1 MFQKTGQCVGLLL
14 LGVLSAS
21 DVLAQ
26 QTASPTA
33 AALQA
38 PLSIERLDDE
48 ASRAIARVY
57 DYDASIPLEARVVE
71 RVKKDDAMREKIVF
85 LGVQGFLVPGYLQ
98 LPPAGAGPF
107 PCVLLM
113 HGWSG
118 SKEDW
123 WRDGNYISGGNLRQA
138 VLAAG
143 FAVMAIDAQCHGDRI
158 AQNDFAPV
166 NHYVD
171 ESAGGNSRKGYFAL
185 ADIYVQTV
193 RDARRAIDYLATR
206 PEIDKTRIG
215 VIGYSM
221 GGTQAFLLTGVE
233 PRVRASVA
241 VATPAEKSKFS
252 LVAPQNFVGGIGE
265 RPFLTIIGRSDEM
278 CSAEHARAVQA
289 LLAGGAKE
297 QIFLDGGHKLPV
309 EYVGHAVAWIKK
321 HL

>member
-1 MFQKTGQCVGLLL
+1 MFQHAGRCVGLLIFCFL
-14 LGVLSAS
+14 AS
-21 DVLAQ
+21 GHAFAQ
-26 QTASPTA
+26 PPAV
-33 AALQA
+33 A
-38 PLSIERLDDE
+38 PPALSIERLDDE
-48 ASRAIARVY
+48 ASQAIAHVY
-57 DYDASIPLEARVVE
+57 DYEASLPLEARIVE
-71 RVKKDDAMREKIVF
+71 KVKKDDVLREKIVF
-85 LGVQGFLVPGYLQ
+85 RGVQGFLVPGYLQ

-123 WRDGNYISGGNLRQA
+123 WRDGNYVSGGNLRQA
-138 VLAAG
+138 LLVAG

-158 AQNDFAPV
+158 SQNDFAPV

-171 ESAGGNSRKGYFAL
+171 ESAGGNPRKGYFAL

-206 PEIDKTRIG
+206 PEIDKGRIG
-215 VIGYSM
+215 VVGYSM
-221 GGTQAFLLTGVE
+221 GGTQTFLLTGVE

-241 VATPAEKSKFS
+241 VATPADKSKFS
-252 LVAPQNFVGGIGE
+252 LVAPQNLVRGIGE
-265 RPFLTIIGRSDEM
+265 RPFLTIIGRRDDL
-278 CSAEHARAVQA
+278 CSVEHARAVQA

-297 QIFLDGGHKLPV
+297 QIFLDGGHKLPSD
-309 EYVGHAVAWIKK
+309 YVSHAVAWIKK

>member
-1 MFQKTGQCVGLLL
+1 MFQQAGRCVGLMWLGLL
-14 LGVLSAS
+14 VAGDVSAQK
-21 DVLAQ
+21 LADPA
-26 QTASPTA
+26 TRVE
-33 AALQA
+33 QA
-38 PLSIERLDDE
+38 PPPIERLDDE
-48 ASRAIARVY
+48 ASRAIARAY
-57 DYDASIPLEARVVE
+57 DYEASIPLEARLVE
-71 RVKKDDAMREKIVF
+71 KVKKDDVTREKIVF
-85 LGVQGFLVPGYLQ
+85 RGVQGFLVPGYVQ
-98 LPPAGAGPF
+98 LPPTGAGPF

-138 VLAAG
+138 LLAAG

-171 ESAGGNSRKGYFAL
+171 ESAGGNPRKGYFSL
-185 ADIYVQTV
+185 ADMYVQTV

-206 PEIDKTRIG
+206 PDIDKGRIG
-215 VIGYSM
+215 VVGYSM
-221 GGTQAFLLTGVE
+221 GGTQTFLLSGVE
-233 PRVRASVA
+233 PRVRVSVA

-265 RPFLTIIGRSDEM
+265 RPFLTIIGRNDEL
-278 CSAEHARAVQA
+278 CTAEHARAVQA
-289 LLAGGAKE
+289 LLQGGAKE
-297 QIFLDGGHKLPV
+297 QIFLDGGHKLPAS
-309 EYVGHAVAWIKK
+309 YVGHAVAWIKR